1 EKSMKQSTYFTV
13 ALLLLFF
20 VLVNAKDL
28 YCIDRATYNQTV
40 DFRSDSR
47 VMTYVKDE
55 PGYQVNLQ
63 CKWILQPTNY
73 DKPSQMYIRVPVI
86 DFDVNNVTEAQC
98 SLSNPNVDV
107 FSMKLK
113 MNDISAASSLNEFWC
128 SNNSVKVKSQIVNL
142 WDSSYKLA
150 LEFRSDDKQVRS
162 NAKGV
167 QVDVQVLGRDYCHST
182 MLFFEGSC
190 YLITPEITPAEAF
203 SISKN
208 YLGNLFTVPKNRNDS
223 DFFRPFVQRNND
235 RSGEFPFESPL
246 SLVGRK
252 MWTGY
257 FVDLPA
263 QSPVNGA
270 LFMNPAKKCCQE
282 KRNMT
287 VYISS
292 TVNQAVE
299 PVCAVA
305 MVITSGS
312 RVNFTCESLSSK
324 LPALIEFKQ
333 IPATKGDTHPQL
345 FTTCDTLPEKQ
356 LDTSSALTTHSRVTT
371 AEPQSTRTVIVIVV
385 VVLFVAILIAV
396 IVVAIVIF
404 FKRRANPQSDGQ
416 TEAETPAG
424 PEKVP
429 LNARGEDG
437 EASQP
442 SKTDPTV

>member
-1 EKSMKQSTYFTV
+1 MLFQSIRFAVSISILMTV
-13 ALLLLFF
+13 AT
-20 VLVNAKDL
+20 VGAEDQH
-28 YCIDRATYNQTV
+28 CIDKPVRNISVEIGDENPQ
-40 DFRSDSR
+40 R
-47 VMTYVKDE
+47 VMTYIRDE
-55 PGYQVNLQ
+55 PGYQVNLR
-63 CKWILQPTNY
+63 CKWTLQPANY
-73 DKPSQMYIRVPVI
+73 DNPRQMYIRVPVI
-86 DFDVNNVTEAQC
+86 DFDTN
-98 SLSNPNVDV
+98 DV
-107 FSMKLK
+107 
-113 MNDISAASSLNEFWC
+113 
-128 SNNSVKVKSQIVNL
+128 
-142 WDSSYKLA
+142 SYKLA

-167 QVDVQVLGRDYCHST
+167 QVDVQVLGRDYCHRT

-190 YLITPEITPAEAF
+190 YLITPEIAAAEAF

-208 YLGNLFTVPKNRNDS
+208 YLGNVFTVPKNRNDS
-223 DFFRPFVQRNND
+223 DFFRPFVQRNSD
-235 RSGEFPFESPL
+235 RGGEFPFESPL

-282 KRNMT
+282 RRNMT
-287 VYISS
+287 VS
-292 TVNQAVE
+292 TINQAVE
-299 PVCAVA
+299 SVCAVA

-345 FTTCDTLPEKQ
+345 FTTCDTMPEKQ
-356 LDTSSALTTHSRVTT
+356 LDTSSAPTRTVTT
-371 AEPQSTRTVIVIVV
+371 AEPQSTKTVIVIVV

-442 SKTDPTV
+442 SKTDPTQNLGRP